1 MIRLYRL
8 SAAEHQEEVAMANL
22 TATAETEIDAPA
34 AQVWRAL
41 TEPEIIARYFFGTK
55 VETDWQ
61 PGSPII
67 WRGVYQGK
75 SYEDKGRVLDVEPHH
90 MLKVTH
96 FSPMSGLPDEP
107 ESYHTL
113 TFRLDEHGQTTR
125 VLLTQDNNGDE
136 AEAQQATEN
145 WQTMLGGL
153 KKTVEEG

>member
-1 MIRLYRL
+1 
-8 SAAEHQEEVAMANL
+8 MANI
-22 TATAETEIDAPA
+22 TATAETEIDASA

-75 SYEDKGRVLDVEPHH
+75 SYEDKGRVLDVEPHQL
-90 MLKVTH
+90 LKFTH
-96 FSPMSGLPDEP
+96 FSPMSGLPDKP

-136 AEAQQATEN
+136 AEAQQAAEN
-145 WQTMLGGL
+145 WQMMLGGL